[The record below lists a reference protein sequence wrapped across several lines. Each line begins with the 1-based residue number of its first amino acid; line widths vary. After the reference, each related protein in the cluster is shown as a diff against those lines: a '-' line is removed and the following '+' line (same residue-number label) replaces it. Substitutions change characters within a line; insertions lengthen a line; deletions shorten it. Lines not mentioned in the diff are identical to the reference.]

1 MSGHTAWKTG
11 KADAGREGDSAMS
24 NKEMNLQWWRRLR
37 VAIAQL
43 DLALLGMSD
52 DVPDFWLS
60 RITTICTDW
69 MRARKEAAK
78 QLEERDGVE
87 GDC

>member
-1 MSGHTAWKTG
+1 
-11 KADAGREGDSAMS
+11 MS